1 MEFAAK
7 RAMKIAIVGTRG
19 IPANYGG
26 FETFAEELSTRLVER
41 GHEVFVYC
49 RKGNINWPQPYYK
62 GVRLVLLP
70 TLKHKYLDTVAHTF
84 LSVFHVI
91 FTRMDIVFFCNAIN
105 SSFMI
110 LPRLCGKKTV
120 INVDGLEW
128 KRQKWGRL
136 GKFAY
141 RTSEKIAT
149 LFANEI
155 VSDSRGIQRYYKE
168 KFSKNTIFIP
178 YGADIEK
185 HAEPGEIMK
194 KYGLE
199 KRGYILHVSRL
210 EPDNNAH
217 ILIKAYENVR
227 GDMPL
232 VIVGDAPYGKPYIRK
247 LRSTKDKR
255 IKFLGGIYG
264 SGYHELQ
271 NNAFIYIHGNEV
283 GGTNP
288 ALLEAMA
295 HGNCVIA
302 NGVSFNKEVVGDAG
316 VWFRHNDVTDLKNK
330 IQHFIDNPEET
341 NKYRVLAVERIRKYY
356 NWNDVVGDYE
366 NLFTNMLKK

>member
-1 MEFAAK
+1 MRPPPK
-7 RAMKIAIVGTRG
+7 RAIRIAIVGTRG

-26 FETFAEELSTRLVER
+26 FETFAEELSTRLVARE
-41 GHEVFVYC
+41 HEVFVYC
-49 RKGNINWPQPYYK
+49 RKGKIDWSQPYYK

-70 TLKHKYLDTVAHTF
+70 TLKHKYLDTVAHTL

-91 FTRMDIVFFCNAIN
+91 FTKVDIVYFCNAIN
-105 SSFMI
+105 SIFI
-110 LPRLCGKKTV
+110 LLPRVFGKKTA

-128 KRQKWGRL
+128 KRKKWNKS
-136 GKFAY
+136 GKIAY
-141 RTSEKIAT
+141 RISEKIAT

-155 VSDSRGIQRYYKE
+155 VTDSRGIQRYYKE
-168 KFSKNTIFIP
+168 KFSKDTIFIP
-178 YGADIEK
+178 YGADIGK
-185 HAEPGEIMK
+185 YTGHVEIMG

-199 KRGYILHVSRL
+199 KRGYVLYVSRL

-217 ILIKAYENVR
+217 VVIKAYEKVK

-232 VIVGDAPYGKPYIRK
+232 VIVGDAPYGEPYIEK

-255 IKFLGGIYG
+255 IKFLGSIYG
-264 SGYHELQ
+264 KGYHELQ
-271 NNAFIYIHGNEV
+271 SNAFIYIHGNEV

-316 VWFRHNDVTDLKNK
+316 LWFRHNDIEDLKNK
-330 IQHFIDNPEET
+330 IQYFIDNPKET
-341 NKYRVLAVERIRKYY
+341 DKYRTMAVERIREYY
-356 NWNDVVGDYE
+356 NWDDVVSEYE
-366 NLFTNMLKK
+366 DLFANMLKK

>member
-1 MEFAAK
+1 
-7 RAMKIAIVGTRG
+7 MKIAIVGTRG
-19 IPANYGG
+19 IPASYGG
-26 FETFAEELSTRLVER
+26 FETFAEELSTRLVAR

-49 RKGNINWPQPYYK
+49 RKGKIDWSQPYYK

-70 TLKHKYLDTVAHTF
+70 TLKHKYLDTVAHTL

-91 FTRMDIVFFCNAIN
+91 FTKVDIVYFCNAIN
-105 SSFMI
+105 SIFII
-110 LPRLCGKKTV
+110 LPRVFGKKTA

-128 KRQKWGRL
+128 KREKWSRI

-141 RTSEKIAT
+141 RISEKIAT

-155 VSDSRGIQRYYKE
+155 VTDSRGIQRYYKE
-168 KFSKNTIFIP
+168 KFSKDTIFIP
-178 YGADIEK
+178 YGADIGK
-185 HAEPGEIMK
+185 YTGPVEIMG

-199 KRGYILHVSRL
+199 KRGYVLYVSRL

-217 ILIKAYENVR
+217 IVIKAYEKVK

-232 VIVGDAPYGKPYIRK
+232 VIVGDAPYGEPYIEK

-255 IKFLGGIYG
+255 IKFLGSIYG
-264 SGYHELQ
+264 KGYHELQ
-271 NNAFIYIHGNEV
+271 SNAFIYIHGNEV

-316 VWFRHNDVTDLKNK
+316 LWFRHNDIEDLKNK
-330 IQHFIDNPEET
+330 IQYFIDNPKET
-341 NKYRVLAVERIRKYY
+341 DKYRTMAVERIREYY
-356 NWNDVVGDYE
+356 NWDDVVSEYE
-366 NLFTNMLKK
+366 DLFANMLKK

>member
-1 MEFAAK
+1 
-7 RAMKIAIVGTRG
+7 MKPLHKKAIRIAIVGTRG

-26 FETFAEELSTRLVER
+26 FETFAEELSTRLVAR
-41 GHEVFVYC
+41 GCDVFVYC
-49 RKGNINWPQPYYK
+49 RKGAIDWSQPYYK

-91 FTRMDIVFFCNAIN
+91 FTKVDIVYFCNAIN
-105 SSFMI
+105 SIFII
-110 LPRLCGKKTV
+110 LPRVFGKKTA

-128 KRQKWGRL
+128 KRKKWNKS
-136 GKFAY
+136 GKIAY
-141 RTSEKIAT
+141 RISEKIAT
-149 LFANEI
+149 LFANE
-155 VSDSRGIQRYYKE
+155 VVTDSRGIQRYYKE
-168 KFSKNTIFIP
+168 KFSKDTIFIP
-178 YGADIEK
+178 YGADIGK
-185 HAEPGEIMK
+185 YTGPVEIMG

-199 KRGYILHVSRL
+199 KRGYVLYVSRL

-217 ILIKAYENVR
+217 IVIKAYEKVK

-232 VIVGDAPYGKPYIRK
+232 VIVGDAPYGEPYIEK

-255 IKFLGGIYG
+255 IKFLGSIYG
-264 SGYHELQ
+264 KGYHELQ
-271 NNAFIYIHGNEV
+271 SNAFIYIHGNEV

-316 VWFRHNDVTDLKNK
+316 LWFRHNDIEDLKNK
-330 IQHFIDNPEET
+330 IQYFIDNPKKT
-341 NKYRVLAVERIRKYY
+341 DKYRTMAVERIREHY
-356 NWNDVVGDYE
+356 NWDDVVSEYE
-366 NLFTNMLKK
+366 DLFANMLKK